1 MKSLLAFLTAL
12 TIPIMFLN
20 MLGGLVSGIWLAILR
35 EWGAIGTGVILFF
48 VSTGMIGILLMP
60 SMIFMAPAT
69 LCAKK
74 GETLGLIFFGALG
87 NIYTIVV
94 LTAWC
99 CGILFLFMKDATAT
113 SLIPRLIWSYG
124 VATGP
129 WAYIASR
136 ENRSGGGDAA
146 AIGTFFAELAYLVII
161 LLVIFTPLTFL
172 GAIQVFGG
180 FMAVGFLIQMTFA
193 LIYFKEVTLFAEQ
206 AGPAYP
212 PQGVGSADP

>member
-74 GETLGLIFFGALG
+74 GKTLGLIFFGALG

-94 LTAWC
+94 LTAVLWHLVFIYERC
-99 CGILFLFMKDATAT
+99 HCNQSYSSVNMVLWSGNGTMGLY
-113 SLIPRLIWSYG
+113 SL
-124 VATGP
+124 TGKP
-129 WAYIASR
+129 
-136 ENRSGGGDAA
+136 
-146 AIGTFFAELAYLVII
+146 
-161 LLVIFTPLTFL
+161 
-172 GAIQVFGG
+172 
-180 FMAVGFLIQMTFA
+180 
-193 LIYFKEVTLFAEQ
+193 
-206 AGPAYP
+206 
-212 PQGVGSADP
+212 